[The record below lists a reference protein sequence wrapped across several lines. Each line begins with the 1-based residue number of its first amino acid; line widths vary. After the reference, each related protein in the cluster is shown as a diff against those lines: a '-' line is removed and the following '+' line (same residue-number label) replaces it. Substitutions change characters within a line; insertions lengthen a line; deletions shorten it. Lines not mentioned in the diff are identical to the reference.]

1 VSVTVVLVSHGGA
14 RWLPAVLD
22 GLRSQTCPPDRVVA
36 VDTGSKDETLEL
48 LTEALGADAIRTAG
62 RQTSFGEAVD
72 LGLEVAGEP
81 EWVWLLHDD
90 ANPAPDALAA
100 LLAAAEADPAADILG
115 PKLREWPSL
124 RRLLEV
130 GITISATGRR
140 ETGLERG
147 EYDQGQHDDVRRVLA
162 VNTAGMLVR
171 LSTLRELGGF
181 DRALPVFGNDIDFG
195 WRAAAA
201 GRRTIMVPRAV
212 VFHAE
217 AAHRGSRRTSLTGRH
232 THYQERRAA
241 LFTLLANSP
250 GRALPFRIVRLAV
263 GTVLRVLGFLLV
275 RSVGEALDEVAA
287 LLSLYA
293 RPGQIIRARR
303 ARRPL
308 ATADAR
314 EVAPLL
320 APWWLPY
327 RHGLDFVSDLAAA
340 ASNRAQDVAERRRAA
355 SVAQAPPP
363 ISVPAGRRPVGRR
376 PVVRDD
382 EDDDEIPPDNGL
394 LNRFLTNPV
403 ALGVTGFV
411 LAVLVGTRQAWGAV
425 SGGALAPAPAEAA
438 DWWRL
443 YTEHWHPLGLGTDAT
458 APPSLAP
465 LALLASLVGGPAPAV
480 SLVLVAAVPVALWG
494 AWRLLRVVGRFLDP
508 AGLPPWLLAGGATT
522 YALVPAVAG
531 SWGAGRLGQVVVAA
545 ILPWLVHAAL
555 GFADPERDRRWRAAW
570 RTGLLL
576 ALAAAFGPAL
586 FWFMVLTTLAV
597 LVLGLAYSR
606 SLVTDR
612 SVSGPPLVALGVV
625 PLVLAPWWVPMLL
638 GGRPGGLLLDP
649 GRLPVSAA
657 GLDDL
662 LLGRVDGAGAPGW
675 WTVPL
680 LAVALL
686 ALVPRRSRTPAL
698 VGWAVALLAA
708 VTALLVALPT
718 VAVTGGSLHPSA
730 ASLIPVIQGALVV
743 AGVSGGWALARSGWF
758 AAAGWRH
765 RLAVLPIALALVLP
779 AAGSVW
785 FAAGDHGDLGDGE
798 ESDIPAY
805 MSQSSELGPEHGV
818 LVVRGD
824 VEGGLSYLIRRD
836 DGDTLGEDE
845 ILALTP
851 VDETFPDTLR
861 TLVSR
866 PTPETVT
873 ELVARGV
880 EYVVLPAPADGRLA
894 AQLDATVGLSQA
906 SAENRATRAWKV
918 DEPPA
923 ADAVSGPGSTLRTVL
938 LVVQLVAVLVIAVLC
953 VPTWREKRR

>member
-1 VSVTVVLVSHGGA
+1 MSVTVVLVSHGGA

-22 GLRSQTCPPDRVVA
+22 GLRSQTRAPDRIVA

-48 LTEALGADAIRTAG
+48 LTEALGAEAIRSAG
-62 RQTSFGEAVD
+62 RQASFGEAVD
-72 LGLEVAGEP
+72 LGLELAGEP

-90 ANPAPDALAA
+90 ANPSPGALAA

-171 LSTLRELGGF
+171 LGTLRELGGF
-181 DRALPVFGNDIDFG
+181 DRALPVFGNDIDFC

-201 GRRTIMVPRAV
+201 GRRTLVVPRAV

-250 GRALPFRIVRLAV
+250 GRALPFRIVRLAL
-263 GTVLRVLGFLLV
+263 GTVLRALGFLLV
-275 RSVGEALDEVAA
+275 RSVGEALDELAA

-293 RPGQIIRARR
+293 RPEQIIRARR

-340 ASNRAQDVAERRRAA
+340 ASNQAQDVAER
-355 SVAQAPPP
+355 
-363 ISVPAGRRPVGRR
+363 
-376 PVVRDD
+376 RDD
-382 EDDDEIPPDNGL
+382 EDDDEIPPDTGL
-394 LNRFLTNPV
+394 LNRFLTDPV

-411 LAVLVGTRQAWGAV
+411 LAVLLGTRQAWGAV
-425 SGGALAPAPAEAA
+425 SGGALAPTPAEAA

-443 YTEHWHPLGLGTDAT
+443 YTEHWHPLGLGTDAP

-465 LALLASLVGGPAPAV
+465 LALLASLVGGPATAV

-494 AWRLLRVVGRFLDP
+494 AWRLLRMVGSFLEP
-508 AGLPPWLLAGGATT
+508 VGLPRWLLAGGATT

-531 SWGAGRLGQVVVAA
+531 AWGAGRLGQVVVAA
-545 ILPWLVHAAL
+545 TLPWLAHAAL

-576 ALAAAFGPAL
+576 ALATAFGPAL
-586 FWFMVLTTLAV
+586 FWFMVLTTLV
-597 LVLGLAYSR
+597 VLGLGLAFSR
-606 SLVTDR
+606 GLVTDR
-612 SVSGPPLVALGVV
+612 SVSGPPLVALGVAPV
-625 PLVLAPWWVPMLL
+625 VLAPWWLPMLL
-638 GGRPGGLLLDP
+638 GSRPGGLLLDP

-657 GLDDL
+657 GPDDL
-662 LLGRVDGAGAPGW
+662 LLGRVDGTGAPGW
-675 WTVPL
+675 WAVPL

-686 ALVPRRSRTPAL
+686 ALAPRRSRTPAL
-698 VGWAVALLAA
+698 AGWAITLLAA

-718 VAVTGGSLHPSA
+718 VAVTGVSLHPSA

-758 AAAGWRH
+758 AGSGWRH
-765 RLAVLPIALALVLP
+765 RVAVVPIALALVLP
-779 AAGSVW
+779 AAGAVW

-851 VDETFPDTLR
+851 FDEAFPDTLR

-866 PTPETVT
+866 PTPDTVT

-923 ADAVSGPGSTLRTVL
+923 ADAMSGPGSTLRTL
-938 LVVQLVAVLVIAVLC
+938 LLLVQLVAVLVIAVLC
-953 VPTWREKRR
+953 GPTRREKRR